1 MNQPNLHP
9 TNGFYP
15 ICPANLLTIIL
26 LVLSLSACNRTGQS
40 TNGQR
45 MRLSVGE
52 IKEVAMPSR
61 KGAQLVG
68 TSENQEIVDVS
79 QRPFTSADSVAM
91 QQGQSVSTVFLV
103 KGVSTGTA
111 KLFFSDKT
119 TGEDGSGRPRRTY
132 AVQVVSQ

>member
-1 MNQPNLHP
+1 
-9 TNGFYP
+9 
-15 ICPANLLTIIL
+15 
-26 LVLSLSACNRTGQS
+26 
-40 TNGQR
+40 
-45 MRLSVGE
+45 MRLTVGE

-61 KGAQLVG
+61 AGAQLVG

-79 QRPFTSADSVAM
+79 QRAFTSADSTAM

-111 KLFFSDKT
+111 KVFFSDKT
-119 TGEDGSGRPRRTY
+119 AGEDGSGKPRKTY